1 MCSNAGGGVS
11 SSFIILNM
19 PGINTGLILDTT
31 TYDIQQDIQHM
42 ILYIVYTTM
51 RLVLK
56 VHT

>member
-31 TYDIQQDIQHM
+31 TYDIQYYM
-42 ILYIVYTTM
+42 ILYIVYITM